1 MCPKGEGGARHLG
14 TPSAYINPLHRF
26 LSGFSAIEN
35 ELGLISEYELQS
47 LMNCNNSGCYIFS
60 IKGN

>member
-1 MCPKGEGGARHLG
+1 MRPKGEGEARHLG
-14 TPSAYINPLHRF
+14 TPSAYNPLHRF

-47 LMNCNNSGCYIFS
+47 LMNCNNSRCYILS